1 MEKTE
6 ITIIGAGAVGLAI
19 ASEISPDKKNIF
31 LLEKNEKPG
40 QETSSR
46 NSEVIHGGIY
56 YQEGSLKAG
65 LCIEGK
71 ILLYQFLEKYSIPYK
86 KCGKYIIANTPQEEE
101 ELQALAGQAEKNG
114 VDDLKFSSKEEINKS
129 LKQVNARSALFS
141 PSTGIFDTHKYMQ
154 KLESIC
160 KENNVLISCNCEVTN
175 IEKTGEGFKV
185 IVQEE
190 GGDQFE
196 FLTEIII
203 NSAGLG
209 SEKIA
214 NLAGMDSSEEY
225 HIHYA
230 KGEYFSLP
238 GKYKDLF
245 SSLIYP
251 AVGTGSTSL
260 GIHTVIDLQGMLKLG
275 PNIFYVDE
283 INYDVDENHRS
294 EFYQAASKYLPFIS
308 EDELTPDMSGIR
320 PKLQGP
326 DDGFKDFII
335 KEESDRGFPGFINL
349 IGIESPGLTASLAI
363 AKYVKGLIFGA

>member
-19 ASEISPDKKNIF
+19 ASKISPDKKNIF
-31 LLEKNEKPG
+31 LLEKNEKSG

-46 NSEVIHGGIY
+46 NSEVIHAGIY

-65 LCIEGK
+65 LCVKGK
-71 ILLYQFLEKYSIPYK
+71 TLLYEFLEKHSIPYK
-86 KCGKYIIANTPQEEE
+86 KCHKYIIANTPQEEK
-101 ELQALAGQAEKNG
+101 ELEALAKQAEKNG
-114 VDDLKFSSKEEINKS
+114 VDDLKFLSKEEINRS
-129 LKQVNARSALFS
+129 LEQVNVGSALFS

-160 KENNVLISCNCEVTN
+160 NENNVLISCNCEVTDIKKSN
-175 IEKTGEGFKV
+175 KGFK
-185 IVQEE
+185 ITVQEE
-190 GGDQFE
+190 GNNQSE

-203 NSAGLG
+203 NSAGLY

-214 NLAGMDSSEEY
+214 KLVGMDSSGEY
-225 HIHYA
+225 KIHYA

-238 GKYKDLF
+238 GKYKNLF

-251 AVGTGSTSL
+251 AAGADSKSL

-275 PNIFYVDE
+275 PDIFYIDQ

-294 EFYQAASKYLPFIS
+294 EFYQAASKYLPFIR
-308 EDELTPDMSGIR
+308 EDELSPDMSGIR

-326 DDGFKDFII
+326 DDGFRDFII